1 MPMKVPGLT
10 VTTPSDLEIV
20 MTGGMDNPVDVVFTS
35 GVSGQFGEPRCAD
48 GADLFAR
55 ARPLG
60 YREGC
65 GARPSTAG
73 TGGATMQ
80 TQPTS
85 ASVPDFLAAVPDER
99 RRADARQICA
109 LLTEVTGEPAVMWGD
124 SIVGFG
130 SRTLR
135 YPDGRETPW
144 MLVGFSARKAAT
156 VLYLAEGFEQH
167 AELLGRLG
175 PHSIGKSCLYL
186 KRLADVRAQLPDD
199 IPFEEIRLVVA
210 VLRRG

>member
-1 MPMKVPGLT
+1 
-10 VTTPSDLEIV
+10 
-20 MTGGMDNPVDVVFTS
+20 
-35 GVSGQFGEPRCAD
+35 
-48 GADLFAR
+48 
-55 ARPLG
+55 
-60 YREGC
+60 
-65 GARPSTAG
+65 
-73 TGGATMQ
+73 MQ

-109 LLTEVTGEPAVMWGD
+109 LLTEVTEEPAVMWGD

-186 KRLADVRAQLPDD
+186 KRLDAVDT
-199 IPFEEIRLVVA
+199 A
-210 VLRRG
+210 VLRDLVTDSVRAGRADG